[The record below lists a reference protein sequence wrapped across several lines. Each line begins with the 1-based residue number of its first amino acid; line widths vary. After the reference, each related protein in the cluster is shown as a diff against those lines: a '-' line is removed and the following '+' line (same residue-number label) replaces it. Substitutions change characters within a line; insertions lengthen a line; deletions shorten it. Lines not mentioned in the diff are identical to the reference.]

1 MRDWLD
7 RGFECQ
13 CASADGYHDKNISVM
28 EYGDHSI
35 RMCWHHQHKYC
46 EQTSPM
52 LNKLAEQNVA
62 DFVVYRARAHFMF
75 DESHQLTLPELCWW
89 AWVKEVIDLIPEEV
103 AAASLRVA
111 PHSVPAGVKKESD
124 IEHTPA
130 ARHIVAESQKAA
142 KTLVIDP
149 APPKA
154 LFKIP
159 KRERWTSESLP
170 VGLSLSHAH
179 AAEHPRTIPIT
190 SLATGRVAWEPK
202 RTIFYSPTMSKTS
215 R

>member
-1 MRDWLD
+1 MILKPCADLMSLFGDRVMVTRVPPEFRKMPSGALPTVEQQLATDPRFRSFFTHERVLGAAGGPAAMRDWLD

-130 ARHIVAESQKAA
+130 ARHIVAEKA
-142 KTLVIDP
+142 K
-149 APPKA
+149 KR
-154 LFKIP
+154 P
-159 KRERWTSESLP
+159 KR
-170 VGLSLSHAH
+170 
-179 AAEHPRTIPIT
+179 
-190 SLATGRVAWEPK
+190 
-202 RTIFYSPTMSKTS
+202 
-215 R
+215 